1 MRLHR
6 LRADWE
12 SIQRLVEESRFIEI
26 GQRMGSPPEKYLV
39 TFHCKGLMRAAGA
52 VQPSISSSHQVEIY
66 LHQQYP
72 RIQPRLT
79 WRTAIFHPNI
89 LSGDRNGGVCIG
101 GWSAAETLA
110 DLCVRLAE
118 MVQYKRYNPRDP
130 LDPEAAEWAVEHFL
144 DLPIDERPIIGA
156 AANRANCE
164 A

>member
-1 MRLHR
+1 VHLRRLQ
-6 LRADWE
+6 ADWE
-12 SIQRLVEESRFIEI
+12 SIQRLVGESRFIEI
-26 GQRMGSPPEKYLV
+26 SQCSGSPPEKYLV
-39 TFHCKGLMRAAGA
+39 TFLCKGLMREAGA
-52 VQPSISSSHQVEIY
+52 VQPSVSSRHQVEIY

-130 LDPEAAEWAVEHFL
+130 LDPEAAEWAVEHYL
-144 DLPIDERPIIGA
+144 HLPVDERLITGA
-156 AANRANCE
+156 ANHANCE